1 MKLKSLIMFSAA
13 ALAFAACS
21 NDEDVMNGSSF
32 DGPGAVSVKITTAD
46 LTRMAGAATA
56 DGAVNIDGTLT
67 VTLKGK
73 KTPTS
78 ATEDY
83 VETIMIDA
91 ADVDQDTKL
100 TFWNIATP
108 TSLTVSIN
116 GGVKNYSEG
125 EWSGSLADLQVPA
138 ASVPAYGE
146 TTTFTP
152 TTQTGTPDMSKDNGD
167 GTSVGEGTEQGA
179 TEADVNS
186 VYQLYTATVKMAI
199 PVARLE
205 VSNIMHVTHAGPD
218 AEPADVCMFTKLV
231 ASGAY
236 MDKVASFG
244 GQYQFAQNEAS
255 YTNGSA
261 AVNYTY
267 DGIHGYS
274 DEEGEASPLKDAIA
288 DQSFL
293 GGETL
298 VGPYTYNFFVNGTNP
313 IFKLYFSEAEGEGV
327 IEPRYAMITSYTDE
341 AGDPVTF
348 EAGHIYRIKDATL
361 YDKNILGDEEG
372 NTLWGVE
379 VTVVEATWEIVDIEA
394 DWAE

>member
-1 MKLKSLIMFSAA
+1 
-13 ALAFAACS
+13 
-21 NDEDVMNGSSF
+21 
-32 DGPGAVSVKITTAD
+32 
-46 LTRMAGAATA
+46 
-56 DGAVNIDGTLT
+56 
-67 VTLKGK
+67 
-73 KTPTS
+73 
-78 ATEDY
+78 
-83 VETIMIDA
+83 
-91 ADVDQDTKL
+91 
-100 TFWNIATP
+100 
-108 TSLTVSIN
+108 
-116 GGVKNYSEG
+116 
-125 EWSGSLADLQVPA
+125 
-138 ASVPAYGE
+138 
-146 TTTFTP
+146 
-152 TTQTGTPDMSKDNGD
+152 
-167 GTSVGEGTEQGA
+167 
-179 TEADVNS
+179 
-186 VYQLYTATVKMAI
+186 
-199 PVARLE
+199 
-205 VSNIMHVTHAGPD
+205 
-218 AEPADVCMFTKLV
+218 
-231 ASGAY
+231 

-327 IEPRYAMITSYTDE
+327 IEPRYAMITSYKDE

>member
-152 TTQTGTPDMSKDNGD
+152 TTQTGTPDMIYWRRNRARCNRCRCKLCL
-167 GTSVGEGTEQGA
+167 SV
-179 TEADVNS
+179 
-186 VYQLYTATVKMAI
+186 VY
-199 PVARLE
+199 
-205 VSNIMHVTHAGPD
+205 SN
-218 AEPADVCMFTKLV
+218 
-231 ASGAY
+231 
-236 MDKVASFG
+236 
-244 GQYQFAQNEAS
+244 
-255 YTNGSA
+255 
-261 AVNYTY
+261 
-267 DGIHGYS
+267 
-274 DEEGEASPLKDAIA
+274 
-288 DQSFL
+288 
-293 GGETL
+293 
-298 VGPYTYNFFVNGTNP
+298 
-313 IFKLYFSEAEGEGV
+313 
-327 IEPRYAMITSYTDE
+327 R
-341 AGDPVTF
+341 
-348 EAGHIYRIKDATL
+348 
-361 YDKNILGDEEG
+361 
-372 NTLWGVE
+372 
-379 VTVVEATWEIVDIEA
+379 
-394 DWAE
+394 